1 MSKVRIVNWL
11 LTRKC
16 NLRCNYCAIVRNY
29 KNKPIEYPD
38 MKHYIKN
45 EMPAEVVIKT
55 LKKFKVH
62 NPDMFHLF
70 YGGETLLKPDL
81 ADIINYCN
89 ENEIYYTIISNN
101 TPEVQPA
108 LVKLFNKV
116 HHIEGFTS
124 SVDPI
129 FNEPDLNKDRV
140 RKSIEGLQRLK
151 ELQAA
156 GLVKDVVAEITVMKN
171 NQHFL
176 YQLICNLSKE
186 EIYSDITFVDIA
198 KNNYYDFS
206 NIKDENL
213 SVQPTLSLAGQLLDI
228 MHDHSLLVHMKDVL
242 IPRMFDTLPSN
253 FDCELENGLH
263 NLTIDADGTIR
274 LCTRIRGVVTPLNN
288 VTNLFDKHY
297 PQLISNDVFNGI
309 KQDKKRLC
317 ELCNHSCLMMSQ
329 YFNTTNEEV
338 DTLVHSD
345 KREG

>member
-1 MSKVRIVNWL
+1 
-11 LTRKC
+11 
-16 NLRCNYCAIVRNY
+16 
-29 KNKPIEYPD
+29 
-38 MKHYIKN
+38 
-45 EMPAEVVIKT
+45 
-55 LKKFKVH
+55 
-62 NPDMFHLF
+62 
-70 YGGETLLKPDL
+70 
-81 ADIINYCN
+81 
-89 ENEIYYTIISNN
+89 
-101 TPEVQPA
+101 
-108 LVKLFNKV
+108 
-116 HHIEGFTS
+116 
-124 SVDPI
+124 
-129 FNEPDLNKDRV
+129 
-140 RKSIEGLQRLK
+140 
-151 ELQAA
+151 
-156 GLVKDVVAEITVMKN
+156 MKN

-329 YFNTTNEEV
+329 YFDTTNEEV

>member
-1 MSKVRIVNWL
+1 MSKVRIVNWI

-16 NLRCNYCAIVRNY
+16 NLECDYCAIVRNY
-29 KNKPIEYPD
+29 KNKPSCYPD

-45 EMPAEVVIKT
+45 EMSTEDILDT
-55 LKKFKVH
+55 LKKLKVH
-62 NPDMFHLF
+62 NPNIFHLF
-70 YGGETLLKPDL
+70 YGGEPLLRPDL

-108 LVKLFNKV
+108 LIKLFNKV
-116 HHIEGFTS
+116 GYIEGFTS

-129 FNEPDLNKDRV
+129 FNEPELNKDRV

-156 GLVKDVVAEITVMKN
+156 GLVRDVVAEITVMEH

-176 YQLICNLSKE
+176 YDLICNLSKE

-213 SVQPTLSLAGQLLDI
+213 LVQPTFSLADQLLDI
-228 MHDHSLLVHMKDVL
+228 MKDSSLLVHMKDVL
-242 IPRMFDTLPSN
+242 IPKMFDTLPSN
-253 FDCELENGLH
+253 FDCELEDGIH
-263 NLTIDADGTIR
+263 NLTIDADGSIR
-274 LCTRIRGVVTPLNN
+274 LCLRIRGVITPYNN
-288 VTNLFDKHY
+288 IKNLFDLSY
-297 PQLISNDVFNGI
+297 PQLLSHDVFSGI
-309 KQDKKRLC
+309 KTDKKRFC

-329 YFNTTNEEV
+329 YFDRTNKEV
-338 DTLVHSD
+338 DSLVHLD
-345 KREG
+345 KRG